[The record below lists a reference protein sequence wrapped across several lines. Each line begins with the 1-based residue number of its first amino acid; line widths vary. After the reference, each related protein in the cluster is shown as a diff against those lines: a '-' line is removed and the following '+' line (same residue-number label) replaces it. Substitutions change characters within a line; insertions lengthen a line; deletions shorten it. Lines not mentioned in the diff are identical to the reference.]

1 MSSFVIFTLFLY
13 HPDINECF
21 PSGLSSEYQHLVHIC
36 HDDANCTNTKG
47 SYYCGCLVGYS
58 GDGVICEGGMLFWHF
73 IALFYFTFLVWQPP
87 YVNVSYLCSD
97 WFSDIDECSPGN
109 ISDEYKHL
117 AHNCHA
123 DANCTNTKGSF
134 YCTCKTGF
142 SGDGVTCVGKWL
154 RMLTELIPLKTFSK
168 STRFE
173 IKIKRTLQ
181 TTC

>member
-21 PSGLSSEYQHLVHIC
+21 PSGLSSAYQHLAHIC

-97 WFSDIDECSPGN
+97 WFSDIDECLTNPCLNNGTCYNRPGSYECKCTGGYD
-109 ISDEYKHL
+109 SD
-117 AHNCHA
+117 NCE
-123 DANCTNTKGSF
+123 NGES
-134 YCTCKTGF
+134 
-142 SGDGVTCVGKWL
+142 L
-154 RMLTELIPLKTFSK
+154 PIMR
-168 STRFE
+168 
-173 IKIKRTLQ
+173 
-181 TTC
+181 

>member
-1 MSSFVIFTLFLY
+1 MFSFWFVIWVSTPGSHLPRRCKL
-13 HPDINECF
+13 HQHQRVILLR
-21 PSGLSSEYQHLVHIC
+21 LSSWVFRRW
-36 HDDANCTNTKG
+36 
-47 SYYCGCLVGYS
+47 SYLWRWNAFLTFHR
-58 GDGVICEGGMLFWHF
+58 VILFDF
-73 IALFYFTFLVWQPP
+73 PLCKPP

-123 DANCTNTKGSF
+123 DANCTNAKGSF

-173 IKIKRTLQ
+173 IKIKRTIQ